1 MMRALLFLPLF
12 AGILEAQQPSKT
24 WKLNIRLL
32 QGELAVCRLSP
43 QSPIPEWAIGEKGF
57 VSITRTADELSIV
70 CAEDLAPK
78 DAKCERNWRVFKME
92 GPFDFALTGI
102 LVSVARPLNEAGI
115 SILSISTY
123 DTDYVM
129 VKSKD
134 KDKAVAIL
142 RSAGH
147 SVTVD

>member
-1 MMRALLFLPLF
+1 MWLF
-12 AGILEAQQPSKT
+12 AEILQARQAAEN
-24 WKLNIRLL
+24 WRLNLRLL
-32 QGELAVCRLSP
+32 PGEFAVCRLSP
-43 QSPIPEWAIGEKGF
+43 DTPIPAWALVAKGF

-70 CAEDLAPK
+70 CAEELTPE

-102 LVSVARPLNEAGI
+102 LVSVAKPLNEAGI
-115 SILSISTY
+115 SILAISTF

-134 KDKAVAIL
+134 ADKAVATL
-142 RSAGH
+142 KSAGH
-147 SVTVD
+147 SVIVE